1 MRIYYLYRNN
11 PDENNKLIRNEIMT
25 KIEELLRQ
33 VGADFNL
40 ENKSVKATVSTNGD
54 NIINIRIEVL
64 KDNSAKI
71 QTEKFEEYLNTLPDD
86 LFMATLEVLGE
97 DEVKRIDNCLHSDD
111 LEAVRSAIIKSKQ
124 ALSKVIEAKLNELKQ
139 ILPSCR

>member
-1 MRIYYLYRNN
+1 MYRNN
-11 PDENNKLIRNEIMT
+11 PDENSKQVKKKIMS
-25 KIEELLRQ
+25 KIDELLKK

-40 ENKSVKATVSTNGD
+40 ENKKVKAIVTSNGE

-71 QTEKFEEYLNTLPDD
+71 QTEKFEEYVNTLPDD

-97 DEVKRIDNCLHSDD
+97 DEVKRIDNCIHSED
-111 LEAVRSAIIKSKQ
+111 LESVRSGIIKFKQ
-124 ALSKVIEAKLNELKQ
+124 ALSKVIEAKLNELKS
-139 ILPSCR
+139 ILPSCK

>member
-1 MRIYYLYRNN
+1 MYRNN
-11 PDENNKLIRNEIMT
+11 PDENSKQFKKKIMS
-25 KIEELLRQ
+25 KIDELLKR

-40 ENKSVKATVSTNGD
+40 ENKSVKATVTSNGS

-71 QTEKFEEYLNTLPDD
+71 QTEKFEEYVNTLPDD

-97 DEVKRIDNCLHSDD
+97 DEVKRIDNCIHSED
-111 LEAVRSAIIKSKQ
+111 LESVRSGIIKFKQ
-124 ALSKVIEAKLNELKQ
+124 ALSKVIEAKLNELKS
-139 ILPSCR
+139 ILPSCK

>member
-1 MRIYYLYRNN
+1 LYRNN
-11 PDENNKLIRNEIMT
+11 PDENSKQVKKKIMS
-25 KIEELLRQ
+25 KIDELLKK

-40 ENKSVKATVSTNGD
+40 ENKKVKAIVTSNGE

-71 QTEKFEEYLNTLPDD
+71 QTEKFEEYVNTLPDD

-97 DEVKRIDNCLHSDD
+97 DEVKRIDNCIHSED
-111 LEAVRSAIIKSKQ
+111 LESVRSGIIKFKH
-124 ALSKVIEAKLNELKQ
+124 ALSKVIEAKLKELKS

>member
-1 MRIYYLYRNN
+1 MYRNN
-11 PDENNKLIRNEIMT
+11 PDENSKQVKKKIMS
-25 KIEELLRQ
+25 KIDELLKR

-40 ENKSVKATVSTNGD
+40 ENKSVKATVTSNGS

-71 QTEKFEEYLNTLPDD
+71 QTEKFEEYVNTLPDD

-97 DEVKRIDNCLHSDD
+97 DEVKRIDNCIHSED
-111 LEAVRSAIIKSKQ
+111 LESVRSGIIKFKK
-124 ALSKVIEAKLNELKQ
+124 ALSKVIEAKLTELKS
-139 ILPSCR
+139 ILPSCK